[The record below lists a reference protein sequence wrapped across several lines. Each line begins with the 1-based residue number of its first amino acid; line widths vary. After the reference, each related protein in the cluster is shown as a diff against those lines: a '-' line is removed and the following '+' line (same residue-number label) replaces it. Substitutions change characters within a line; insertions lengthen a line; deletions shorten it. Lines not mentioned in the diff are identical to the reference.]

1 MQGGESGLPEG
12 AGRPVGALLPEVP
25 GAEPSGAEQRREGA
39 RDQPQGARHGAAEE
53 GEPGESERGT
63 KKSETNIFATRA
75 QNVFV
80 FFLHLIRFGRT

>member
-25 GAEPSGAEQRREGA
+25 GAEPSAAEQRREGA

-63 KKSETNIFATRA
+63 KKSETNVFAP
-75 QNVFV
+75 QCSKCVLF
-80 FFLHLIRFGRT
+80 HLI